1 VLTQTLAASAPP
13 TPSSAKVIA
22 EALYYLGL
30 SAGAGIGLV
39 SAYLTRSESEGGVL
53 IRSAFRL
60 GRPVAVF
67 VAITAALHFLNAAA
81 KTAKTDIAGALA
93 PSVVGSFVTAPP
105 RRG

>member
-1 VLTQTLAASAPP
+1 
-13 TPSSAKVIA
+13 VIV